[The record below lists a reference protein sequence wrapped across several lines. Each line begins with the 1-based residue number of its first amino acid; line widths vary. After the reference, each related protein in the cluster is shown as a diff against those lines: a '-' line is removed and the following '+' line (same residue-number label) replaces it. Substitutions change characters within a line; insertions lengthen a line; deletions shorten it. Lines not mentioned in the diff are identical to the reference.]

1 MVNSSTNKNMIKL
14 IVAIS
19 KNRVIGDSNKLI
31 WHLPADLK
39 RFKEI
44 TSGHSIVMGRKTYQ
58 SIGRPLP
65 NRRNIIIT
73 RDEKFQ
79 ADGCEVVNSIE
90 ESLLLTNSDCFIIG
104 GGEIYRQAI
113 YLADQIYMT
122 IIDENFDGDTT
133 FPELD
138 RNWYISK
145 KEDMKS
151 DEKNSYNYSFI
162 FYERFEF

>member
-1 MVNSSTNKNMIKL
+1 MIKL

-31 WHLPADLK
+31 WHLPSDLK

-44 TSGHSIVMGRKTYQ
+44 TTGHPIVMGRKTFQ

-73 RDEKFQ
+73 RDDKFEVE
-79 ADGCEVVNSIE
+79 GCEVVNSIE
-90 ESLLLTNSDCFIIG
+90 EAFLLTNSDCFIIG
-104 GGEIYRQAI
+104 GGEIYKQSLH
-113 YLADQIYMT
+113 LADKIYMT
-122 IIDENFDGDTT
+122 LIDEDFEGDTT

-138 RNWYISK
+138 KSWYISK
-145 KEDMKS
+145 QEDFSK
-151 DEKNSYNYSFI
+151 DEKNPHNYSFMI
-162 FYERFEF
+162 YERFEF

>member
-1 MVNSSTNKNMIKL
+1 MIKL

-31 WHLPADLK
+31 WNLPADLK

-44 TSGHSIVMGRKTYQ
+44 TTGHSIVMGRKTYE

-73 RDEKFQ
+73 RDNTYQVE
-79 ADGCEVVNSIE
+79 GCEIVNSIE
-90 ESLLLTNSDCFIIG
+90 EALLLTNSDCFIIG
-104 GGEIYRQAI
+104 GGEIYKQS
-113 YLADQIYMT
+113 LHLVDKIYMT
-122 IIDENFDGDTT
+122 LVDEDFEGDTT

-138 RNWYISK
+138 KSWYVSNQEDFSK
-145 KEDMKS
+145 
-151 DEKNSYNYSFI
+151 DEKNPHNYSFI
-162 FYERFEF
+162 IYERFEF

>member
-1 MVNSSTNKNMIKL
+1 MIKL

-19 KNRVIGDSNKLI
+19 RNRVIGDSNELI

-44 TSGHSIVMGRKTYQ
+44 TTGHPIVMGRKTYQ

-73 RDEKFQ
+73 RDENFEVE
-79 ADGCEVVNSIE
+79 GCEVVNSIE
-90 ESLLLTNSDCFIIG
+90 EALLLTNSDCFIIG
-104 GGEIYRQAI
+104 GGEIYKQT
-113 YLADQIYMT
+113 LSLSEQIYMT
-122 IIDENFDGDTT
+122 KVDDVFKGDTT

-138 RNWYISK
+138 RSWYVSK
-145 KEDMKS
+145 EEKFTS
-151 DEKNSYNYSFI
+151 DEKNPYNYSFI

>member
-1 MVNSSTNKNMIKL
+1 MIKL

-44 TSGHSIVMGRKTYQ
+44 TGGHSIVMGRKTYE

-73 RDEKFQ
+73 RDTSYEVE
-79 ADGCEVVNSIE
+79 GCEIVNSIDE
-90 ESLLLTNSDCFIIG
+90 ALLLTANDCFVIG
-104 GGEIYRQAI
+104 GGEIYKQTLNI
-113 YLADQIYMT
+113 ADQIYMT
-122 IIDENFDGDTT
+122 VVDEEFEGDTT
-133 FPELD
+133 FPELP
-138 RNWYISK
+138 NFWYISI
-145 KEDMKS
+145 KEEHS
-151 DEKNSYNYSFI
+151 ADEKNPYNYSFL
-162 FYERFEF
+162 FYEKFEF